1 MSRPEGWY
9 RLGWA
14 LTLCGLPVS
23 NPVMSLGLM
32 AFAVAGG
39 FDRWRGGEAVRP
51 PRGLLAGVLGLAAM
65 QLLALLWSEDVGAGL
80 RLLKNEGPFFAFVL
94 LAATGRWDREWAA
107 RWVPRILG
115 GAVLAASVAMWSY
128 GWWREA
134 QGEFLRARDW
144 SPFVSHV
151 RFSLLVAWAA
161 GWWTLLSLRGQMP
174 PLAVV
179 VLVAVGGATVARTG
193 SVTGALLVPVAVGG
207 AIWLEAR
214 SWVVRGLLAGVAGA
228 VLGVAGIAVWQ
239 LRAQYP
245 DPAGLEQ
252 HTPNGGVYAH
262 ALDKSLRENG
272 TFVWTY
278 VCAQELDSA
287 WLARTGRP
295 LGGSDGRGQDLR
307 TTAIRHLSSLGL
319 RKDAD
324 GIAALSDASVA
335 HILQGIPTV
344 SELHH
349 RGLRRRWDVLAFEW
363 ANRRDGG
370 DPSGNSVVQR
380 IEFARAAFWVVV
392 QHPWL
397 GAGTGDVESALA
409 RAYAEVNSPLDPEFQ
424 LRPHNQYLT
433 LWIEAGPIAV
443 CAWLLALA
451 GMWKTSGTWTSAAR
465 IFMLLLALSC
475 LTEDTLETQAGA
487 TFAGVFMGFFA
498 GAAAAGRPPRPQE
511 SPDRPQEPLP

>member
-14 LTLCGLPVS
+14 LTLFGMPLS
-23 NPVMSLGLM
+23 NPVMSLGLFV
-32 AFAVAGG
+32 FAAAWL
-39 FDRWRGGEAVRP
+39 FDRWRGGEAVQP
-51 PRGLLAGVLGLAAM
+51 SKGLLAGVLGLAIV
-65 QLLALLWSEDVGAGL
+65 QLMALLWSEDVGAGV

-94 LAATGRWDREWAA
+94 LAATGRWDREWAG
-107 RWVPRILG
+107 RWAPRMLG
-115 GAVLAASVAMWSY
+115 GAVLVASIAMWSY
-128 GWWREA
+128 GWWRES

-144 SPFVSHV
+144 SPFISHV

-161 GWWTLLSLRGQMP
+161 GWWTLLALQGRMP

-193 SVTGALLVPVAVGG
+193 SVTGALLLPVAVGG
-207 AIWLEAR
+207 AVWLEAR
-214 SWVVRGLLAGVAGA
+214 SWVVRGLLAGGAGGVLVVAG
-228 VLGVAGIAVWQ
+228 VAVWH

-245 DPAGLEQ
+245 DPAGLEN
-252 HTPNGGVYAH
+252 HTPYGGVYTH
-262 ALDKSLRENG
+262 ALDKSLQENG

-295 LGGSDGRGQDLR
+295 LAGSDGRGQDLR

-324 GIAALSDASVA
+324 GVAALSDASIA
-335 HILQGIPTV
+335 HIFQGIPTV
-344 SELHH
+344 SELQH

-380 IEFARAAFWVVV
+380 IEFARAAVWVVV
-392 QHPWL
+392 HYPWI
-397 GAGTGDVESALA
+397 GVGTGDVEPGLA
-409 RAYAEVNSPLDPEFQ
+409 HAYDEVNSPLDPEFR

-433 LWIEAGPIAV
+433 LLVEAGPMALF
-443 CAWLLALA
+443 AWLVALA
-451 GMWKTSGTWTSAAR
+451 SVWKLPGTWTSAAR
-465 IFMLLLALSC
+465 MFILLLAVSC

-498 GAAAAGRPPRPQE
+498 GAAAAGRPLRPLE
-511 SPDRPQEPLP
+511 PPDRPREPHP